1 MLTMEMCD
9 FWARERLSSK
19 RYQHTAGVL
28 KSAQTLADIYHCDQ
42 AKIAVAALCHD
53 TAKGMPPAELLSKA
67 EQAGWP
73 LDPVDRMRPAL
84 LHGPVAAILCA
95 RELDVKD
102 EDILN
107 AIRFHTTGR
116 PGMSL
121 LEQIIYLAD
130 LTEEGRDFPGLVSL
144 RERAGSDLQAAL
156 IMAFDQT
163 LRWVLERRDLIHPMT
178 IQAWNWYLTH
188 RH

>member
-1 MLTMEMCD
+1 MMTLEMHD
-9 FWARERLSSK
+9 AWARERLSPQ
-19 RYQHTAGVL
+19 RYKHTAGVV
-28 KSAQTLADIYHCDQ
+28 KSAQALADIYHCDREK
-42 AKIAVAALCHD
+42 ASVAAWRHD
-53 TAKGMPPAELLSKA
+53 AAKGMPPAELLFKA

-95 RELDVKD
+95 ETLEVTDADV
-102 EDILN
+102 LN

-130 LTEEGRDFPGLVSL
+130 LIEEGRDYPGLIPL
-144 RERAGSDLQAAL
+144 RALACSDIQAAL
-156 IMAFDQT
+156 IMGFDQT
-163 LRWVLERRDLIHPMT
+163 LRWVLERRDLIHPLT
-178 IQAWNWYLTH
+178 VQAWNWYLG
-188 RH
+188 R

>member
-9 FWARERLSSK
+9 FWARKRLSPK

-28 KSAQTLADIYHCDQ
+28 KSALALADIYHCDRE
-42 AKIAVAALCHD
+42 KVWVAALCHD
-53 TAKGMPPAELLSKA
+53 TAKSMPSAELLSKA
-67 EQAGWP
+67 EEAGWP

-84 LHGPVAAILCA
+84 LHGPAAAMLCA
-95 RELDVKD
+95 RELGVKD

-130 LTEEGRDFPGLVSL
+130 LIEEGRDYPGLVPL
-144 RERAGSDLQAAL
+144 RERAGSDIQAAL

-178 IQAWNWYLTH
+178 IRAWNWYLTNGH
-188 RH
+188 